1 MVATWKEGIN
11 ALVDIFND
19 GWTRANT
26 DNIKPIVLDIA
37 DIGPERG
44 KRLDLQRSDYV
55 LIYETAHNEELPDL
69 FYNYVTTRINLTV
82 DIRTTRSRE
91 RLQKM
96 ENEIRRV
103 VHANRKGDATNFDR
117 LVFKTRTDLSDRTK
131 KLFRHTFQVE
141 IVTLAE
147 LIP

>member
-1 MVATWKEGIN
+1 M
-11 ALVDIFND
+11 
-19 GWTRANT
+19 
-26 DNIKPIVLDIA
+26 
-37 DIGPERG
+37 
-44 KRLDLQRSDYV
+44 
-55 LIYETAHNEELPDL
+55 
-69 FYNYVTTRINLTV
+69 